1 MGGIKSIKAED
12 SAVVSC
18 TPFQQSLNQ
27 VGRYRRTLRSRH
39 KKRRRANIKHN
50 ARSDYVS
57 TTMCVKTWVA
67 LWTPRTRAGNVPLV
81 PNFILAAPLMGYC
94 SKAHEPGEA

>member
-1 MGGIKSIKAED
+1 MGGINSIKAED
-12 SAVVSC
+12 SAVVAC
-18 TPFQQSLNQ
+18 TPFSTNL

-39 KKRRRANIKHN
+39 KKRRRANIKHKD